1 MRRGLV
7 PARSPSELRGALPWR
22 EREWGKSGGMVLPA
36 RSRDSEPS
44 GALPLVGGGRQDNRQ
59 AEHSFLSQAATSLS
73 AALPRVSQTSIAF

>member
-7 PARSPSELRGALPWR
+7 PARSPSELRGALVER
-22 EREWGKSGGMVLPA
+22 ERGKSGGMVLPA

-59 AEHSFLSQAATSLS
+59 AEHSFLSQAATLLS
-73 AALPRVSQTSIAF
+73 AALPRASQTSSTF